1 MPTILLEVCVDDA
14 DGLWAAI
21 QGGADRIELCSAL
34 ELGGLTPTSGLIDVA
49 RSVNKSV
56 PIFAMIRPRSGNF
69 SYSDRE
75 FESMCKDIEC
85 VAEAGLAG
93 IAFGANHSDGTLDRH
108 RLQILVKLAKPH
120 FRNEM
125 KTFAKKGYGLGTTLH
140 RSFDLVPNID
150 DAIKTAAV
158 ELGIDRIL
166 TSGRSAKAIPDG
178 LEDIAKTVQ
187 ISVDNGIR
195 VMAGAGIRA
204 ENVAKFCRN
213 NRRK

>member
-108 RLQILVKLAKPH
+108 RLQILVKLAK
-120 FRNEM
+120 
-125 KTFAKKGYGLGTTLH
+125 GYGLGTTLH

>member
-34 ELGGLTPTSGLIDVA
+34 ELGGLTPTPGLIDVA

-56 PIFAMIRPRSGNF
+56 PIFAMIRPRSGDF

-108 RLQILVKLAKPH
+108 RLQILVKLAKVEVGRHQAQRAARLRLDQHVGQDRDRVAPLDH
-120 FRNEM
+120 
-125 KTFAKKGYGLGTTLH
+125 GLDVAQAPQQSCAFDRRLH
-140 RSFDLVPNID
+140 QEPPGQYRPNLTRYRDLSDPY
-150 DAIKTAAV
+150 
-158 ELGIDRIL
+158 
-166 TSGRSAKAIPDG
+166 P
-178 LEDIAKTVQ
+178 
-187 ISVDNGIR
+187 
-195 VMAGAGIRA
+195 
-204 ENVAKFCRN
+204 
-213 NRRK
+213 